1 MTLISILENYINN
14 LEQQNQRLQQEIQ
27 ILQNG
32 LKQQTKIFARYAHAK
47 VL

>member
-1 MTLISILENYINN
+1 MTLLSILENYITN

-32 LKQQTKIFARYAHAK
+32 LKQQQAK
-47 VL
+47 MPKKLIK

>member
-32 LKQQTKIFARYAHAK
+32 LKQQTKIPK
-47 VL
+47 NK